1 MRKSYKLYN
10 HEYCKA
16 HVEIHFDENNHAN
29 KIELWSYN
37 TRVCGAYKTANDGWT
52 LFCTGTYSQTTRR
65 QISWFSN
72 KPWVSKRGYR
82 DWKLSYGLFK
92 EISEKCDWG
101 IRDATEEEYFCIQDL
116 IWQYTQSGKPCH
128 IYG

>member
-16 HVEIHFDENNHAN
+16 HVEIHFDENKHATG
-29 KIELWSYN
+29 IELWSYN

-82 DWKLSYGLFK
+82 DWKLYYSLFK
-92 EISEKCDWG
+92 EILGAEISRFQHKAY
-101 IRDATEEEYFCIQDL
+101 IAFIQRSHNGNTRINGFADN
-116 IWQYTQSGKPCH
+116 I
-128 IYG
+128 

>member
-10 HEYCKA
+10 HESCNA
-16 HVEIHFDENNHAN
+16 HVEIHFDENNNAS

-52 LFCTGTYSQTTRR
+52 VFCTGTYSQTTRR

-72 KPWVSKRGYR
+72 QPWRSKRE
-82 DWKLSYGLFK
+82 WKLSYGFFK

-101 IRDATEEEYFCIQDL
+101 IRDATFEESCCICDL
-116 IWQYTQSGKPCH
+116 IWQYTQSGKPCY